1 MNAPRSIVDPEGAGW
16 LRNFS
21 ARPNSHGQLGQ
32 LTITS
37 PRANPS
43 LTSPPPLIP
52 TLRRAANFW
61 GAIYPRQAN
70 HKPQNF
76 QAVLAGVSPQVT
88 PRTPIMAMRNPQLR
102 SLPSRLFQTIT
113 ISRQCI
119 RPLSRK
125 AAPSVPTPTPFVP
138 DVQTFLTLIGRE
150 MSKHASKISSW
161 EQLFSSNSDQLRQ
174 LGIENARQRRYLMR
188 KREKFRNGVYGPGGD
203 LEQVV
208 DGVAQL
214 RVVEVPHESGAAD
227 SAAAGASSATLTPG
241 MKKAIVNLAPD
252 ATEYKHS
259 VSAVLKKFAH
269 MKIHRGSKIMGPFLQ
284 PIKGSHGSAATI
296 SVQEGM
302 WEDRRGQKVD
312 GGERRRVEVRAKKRL
327 EERRKA

>member
-1 MNAPRSIVDPEGAGW
+1 
-16 LRNFS
+16 
-21 ARPNSHGQLGQ
+21 
-32 LTITS
+32 
-37 PRANPS
+37 
-43 LTSPPPLIP
+43 
-52 TLRRAANFW
+52 
-61 GAIYPRQAN
+61 
-70 HKPQNF
+70 
-76 QAVLAGVSPQVT
+76 
-88 PRTPIMAMRNPQLR
+88 MAMHTPQLR
-102 SLPSRLFQTIT
+102 SLLPTRLFQTIS

-119 RPLSRK
+119 RPLHRK
-125 AAPSVPTPTPFVP
+125 TAPSVPSPTPFVP

-150 MSKHASKISSW
+150 MSKHASKITSW
-161 EQLFSSNSDQLRQ
+161 EQLFSSNSNQLRE
-174 LGIENARQRRYLMR
+174 LGIEPARQRRYLIR

-214 RVVEVPHESGAAD
+214 RVVEVPCESDAA
-227 SAAAGASSATLTPG
+227 SASSATLTPG
-241 MKKAIVNLAPD
+241 MKKAIVNLAPE

-259 VSAVLKKFAH
+259 ASAVLKKFAH
-269 MKIHRGSKIMGPFLQ
+269 MKVHRGSKIMGPFLQ

>member
-1 MNAPRSIVDPEGAGW
+1 
-16 LRNFS
+16 
-21 ARPNSHGQLGQ
+21 
-32 LTITS
+32 
-37 PRANPS
+37 
-43 LTSPPPLIP
+43 
-52 TLRRAANFW
+52 
-61 GAIYPRQAN
+61 
-70 HKPQNF
+70 
-76 QAVLAGVSPQVT
+76 
-88 PRTPIMAMRNPQLR
+88 
-102 SLPSRLFQTIT
+102 
-113 ISRQCI
+113 
-119 RPLSRK
+119 
-125 AAPSVPTPTPFVP
+125 
-138 DVQTFLTLIGRE
+138 
-150 MSKHASKISSW
+150 
-161 EQLFSSNSDQLRQ
+161 
-174 LGIENARQRRYLMR
+174 MR

-214 RVVEVPHESGAAD
+214 RVVEVPRESD

-259 VSAVLKKFAH
+259 MSAELKKFAH

-302 WEDRRGQKVD
+302 WEDKRGVKVD